1 MPGSKRS
8 PFFKGFNFDKQNGR
22 YEALFNNTEVFDF
35 DANDLTTASGITVDL
50 SASTVTLPTRTAFID
65 VEPAVVGADGA
76 ALAASETA
84 GDFARV
90 VGTNQI
96 WIQGEEASNET
107 EVSVGYF
114 PFVLPENYVSGGT
127 ITISAF
133 VDVQGAG
140 TLGSCTI
147 DFEAYKMTLATGAV
161 GSDLVTTAAQAINAT
176 GAEKTFT
183 VTPTGL
189 VAGDK
194 LVVKMT
200 TSVVESAATAIR
212 AVITRLG
219 VTVQVN
225 K

>member
-1 MPGSKRS
+1 MATSS
-8 PFFKGFNFDKQNGR
+8 THKGWLLDRANGR
-22 YEALFNNTEVFDF
+22 LAAVYNGTEVFDF
-35 DANDLTTASGITVDL
+35 NASGLDM
-50 SASTVTLPTRTAFID
+50 SSTAVTLPTRTAFID
-65 VEPAVVGADGA
+65 LESKVVGADGA

-84 GDFARV
+84 GDFCRP

-107 EVSVGYF
+107 EVSVGYI
-114 PFVLPENYVSGGT
+114 PFILPENYVSGGA
-127 ITISAF
+127 ITIKAT

-140 TLGSCTI
+140 TNGASTI

-161 GSDLVTTAAQAINAT
+161 GSDLVATAAQSITTT
-176 GAEKTFT
+176 GTEFSFT

-194 LVVKMT
+194 LVIKMT

-219 VTVQVN
+219 VDVQVN